1 MKLGLSTIRSKLLA
15 LVALPVLVALG
26 ALGAL
31 ERVLEGQL
39 LGEAQRHAM
48 DARGALQASLD
59 DSLRLLKVELAGLSE
74 SEPLARAMAARDAES
89 IQRTLGKFSEV
100 YPELVLIVADADG
113 RVLVST
119 SPARLASLG
128 EIPGLALPEGP
139 GAIEKTLSLH
149 GCGRGGAP
157 ATHPADDSEAAA
169 TRPVPAR
176 LLAARAGA
184 AGIVVVC
191 QRLDAPFLEHAAE
204 PLGMKLALVDEHT
217 GHHVLAHTDGFPLHA
232 LADRDGTA
240 LWEEDGELWAVAD
253 FCPRFFAEAGGDC
266 TLDALGALPVT
277 GIRRTV
283 RADFLWVLV
292 PLALAGLLALL
303 WGGRV
308 ALTMNRALDRL
319 VQGFR
324 RLAVQDYAPVE
335 PVRTGDELEE
345 LALGFNEAVAGLRER
360 DHLKTTFGKY
370 MTESVVSHLL
380 NHQVELGGDKL
391 PVTILFSDIRGFTSI
406 SEQLEAQEL
415 VALLNE
421 YFTEM
426 VDIVMDH
433 GGVVDKYIGDAIM
446 VIFGAPVPGANDAL
460 NAVRAALA
468 MRESLARL
476 NTRLEARGAQIIRTG
491 IGIHSGEVIAGNIG
505 SERRMEYTVI
515 GDAVNLASRLES
527 STKDLGADLVISE
540 ATYAL
545 TRDHIVA
552 RPLGTIS
559 VKGREQPVDVY
570 AVDGARAADAA
581 G

>member
-1 MKLGLSTIRSKLLA
+1 
-15 LVALPVLVALG
+15 
-26 ALGAL
+26 
-31 ERVLEGQL
+31 
-39 LGEAQRHAM
+39 
-48 DARGALQASLD
+48 
-59 DSLRLLKVELAGLSE
+59 
-74 SEPLARAMAARDAES
+74 
-89 IQRTLGKFSEV
+89 
-100 YPELVLIVADADG
+100 
-113 RVLVST
+113 
-119 SPARLASLG
+119 
-128 EIPGLALPEGP
+128 
-139 GAIEKTLSLH
+139 
-149 GCGRGGAP
+149 
-157 ATHPADDSEAAA
+157 
-169 TRPVPAR
+169 
-176 LLAARAGA
+176 
-184 AGIVVVC
+184 
-191 QRLDAPFLEHAAE
+191 
-204 PLGMKLALVDEHT
+204 
-217 GHHVLAHTDGFPLHA
+217 
-232 LADRDGTA
+232 
-240 LWEEDGELWAVAD
+240 
-253 FCPRFFAEAGGDC
+253 
-266 TLDALGALPVT
+266 
-277 GIRRTV
+277 
-283 RADFLWVLV
+283 
-292 PLALAGLLALL
+292 
-303 WGGRV
+303 
-308 ALTMNRALDRL
+308 
-319 VQGFR
+319 
-324 RLAVQDYAPVE
+324 
-335 PVRTGDELEE
+335 
-345 LALGFNEAVAGLRER
+345 
-360 DHLKTTFGKY
+360 
-370 MTESVVSHLL
+370 VVSHLV